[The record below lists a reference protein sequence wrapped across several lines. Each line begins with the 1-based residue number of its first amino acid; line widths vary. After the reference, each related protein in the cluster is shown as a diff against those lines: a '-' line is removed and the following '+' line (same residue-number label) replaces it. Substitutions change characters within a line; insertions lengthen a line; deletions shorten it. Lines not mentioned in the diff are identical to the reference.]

1 MSRAPT
7 SGPMEA
13 GALFARAG
21 VDFSTYERLTG
32 LIHDGAFDL
41 KAWEVFLQLLQA
53 QLRANYVSL
62 VLLPDLAGPGL
73 PILFAGE
80 ARPALLTAYT
90 DVLHSLD
97 PFVDLPRDCML
108 GVEALISEADWLDS
122 VVYRNCLAPLGIR
135 HLAGAD
141 LDVGGEA
148 VCRFRICRSAD
159 SGPFGEA
166 ERALCGL
173 LLPHLKRALR
183 ARAVIEGSDRERRL
197 YAGTLERLAVG
208 TLWVDR
214 RGRVLGSNR
223 VADEIL
229 AADDGL
235 RLDGQALRPSL
246 RSERAQLLQ
255 MVARVNDQR
264 GPGPGL
270 VEGMTLTRPSGRPGL
285 GVLVRPVPATGGADY
300 GPCPAAVLHIS
311 DVERSVGA
319 SPALLRSLFGLTGA
333 ESALVLLLV
342 EGLTLDEAAA
352 RQGVSRHT
360 ARSQLRSI
368 FAKTGVTRQTEL
380 LRLVLRSVVPLG

>member
-1 MSRAPT
+1 MSRALT

-90 DVLHSLD
+90 DVLHGLD

-159 SGPFGEA
+159 RNLSEF
-166 ERALCGL
+166 LC
-173 LLPHLKRALR
+173 LR
-183 ARAVIEGSDRERRL
+183 H
-197 YAGTLERLAVG
+197 
-208 TLWVDR
+208 
-214 RGRVLGSNR
+214 N
-223 VADEIL
+223 
-229 AADDGL
+229 
-235 RLDGQALRPSL
+235 
-246 RSERAQLLQ
+246 
-255 MVARVNDQR
+255 
-264 GPGPGL
+264 
-270 VEGMTLTRPSGRPGL
+270 
-285 GVLVRPVPATGGADY
+285 VRPERNSYAKEETET
-300 GPCPAAVLHIS
+300 PAAP
-311 DVERSVGA
+311 R
-319 SPALLRSLFGLTGA
+319 R
-333 ESALVLLLV
+333 
-342 EGLTLDEAAA
+342 
-352 RQGVSRHT
+352 
-360 ARSQLRSI
+360 
-368 FAKTGVTRQTEL
+368 
-380 LRLVLRSVVPLG
+380 